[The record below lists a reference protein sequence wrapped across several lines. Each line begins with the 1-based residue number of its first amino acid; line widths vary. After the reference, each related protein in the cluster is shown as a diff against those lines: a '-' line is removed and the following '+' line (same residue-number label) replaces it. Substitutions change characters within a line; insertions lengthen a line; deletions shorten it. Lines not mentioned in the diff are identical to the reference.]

1 MEIPI
6 EPEEMRLCGRCLSMA
21 VIWGDVKWEE
31 AEAVQREMGKMIL
44 RCSSKMA
51 NEVVLG
57 ELGWWPLKARRDL
70 LRLKFWGKIVS
81 RMSSSR
87 LVKHVY
93 VESRKRMKQ
102 ANGERC
108 MAARNNHMQYGDMG
122 QRIEREDT
130 CTRRKGMACKDA
142 NKTQTTH
149 IPHNQTQTR
158 I

>member
-1 MEIPI
+1 
-6 EPEEMRLCGRCLSMA
+6 MRPVLEYGA

-44 RCSSKMA
+44 RCSSKLA

-70 LRLKFWGKIVS
+70 LRLKSWGKIVS

-93 VESRKRMKQ
+93 VESRKRYEAGKSSKW
-102 ANGERC
+102 
-108 MAARNNHMQYGDMG
+108 
-122 QRIEREDT
+122 
-130 CTRRKGMACKDA
+130 CTHELLA
-142 NKTQTTH
+142 
-149 IPHNQTQTR
+149 
-158 I
+158 